1 MSPAASPVPHAI
13 PDQAAPRGLSWA
25 SIARLALVQ
34 VAIGSVMV
42 LMTSTLNRVMVVELG
57 LAAAV
62 PGALVALH
70 FAVQVLRPRMG
81 YLSDVGGRRLNWI
94 VGGMAIVVLSGFM
107 AAVATAVMDANR
119 WMGIGIA
126 LLAFFG
132 LGAGISAASTPL
144 LAYLAE
150 RVEENRMAGAG
161 ALVWILMIAGGA
173 VTAITVGN
181 LLDPLTWTRLLVV
194 TGAVCG
200 AAMLLTL
207 VAVWGRRDGVVV
219 NAFRGTDAETE
230 AESTFGDTFRAIW
243 SDPPSRRFAL
253 FIFVAILAYSLQE
266 IILEPFAGAVF
277 AMSPGESME
286 IAGMQRGGA
295 LLGMAIGAMGAA
307 RFSTLSRWA
316 AAGCIGSGV
325 ALLFLAAMPLTG
337 SVTGLRLS
345 VTALGVANGIFV
357 VGAVGA
363 MMNLTVK
370 GRAGGAGIRMGFW
383 GASQAMAYGLGG
395 LVGALLYDI
404 TSWLVGS
411 PAIGYVTVFALEA
424 VLFGV
429 AAVLILS
436 VRKVAARPAA
446 PVTSPAPVGP
456 ALRPSQAG
464 ARTGGLRPALRQR
477 GGLGA
482 GGRTA

>member
-1 MSPAASPVPHAI
+1 MQTLPSPSTPTRAAT
-13 PDQAAPRGLSWA
+13 APPALSWA

-70 FAVQVLRPRMG
+70 FAVQILRPRMG
-81 YLSDVGGRRLNWI
+81 YHSDVGGKRLNWI
-94 VGGMAIVVLSGFM
+94 VGGMVVVVLSGFL
-107 AAVATAVMDANR
+107 AAAATALMDASR
-119 WMGIGIA
+119 WMGIGVA

-132 LGAGISAASTPL
+132 LGAGISASSTPL

-150 RVEENRMAGAG
+150 RVEEHRMAGAG
-161 ALVWILMIAGGA
+161 ALFWILMIAGGA
-173 VTAITVGN
+173 ITAITVGN
-181 LLDPLTWTRLLVV
+181 LMDPFTWVRLLQV
-194 TGAVCG
+194 TAAVCG
-200 AAMLLTL
+200 IAMLLT
-207 VAVWGRRDGVVV
+207 VIAVWGRTDGIVV

-230 AESTFGDTFRAIW
+230 SESTFGDTFRAIW
-243 SDPPSRRFAL
+243 SDPTSRRFAL

-277 AMSPGESME
+277 AMTPGESME

-295 LLGMAIGAMGAA
+295 LLGMAIGAIGAA

-316 AAGCIGSGV
+316 AAGCIGSGI

-337 SVTGLRLS
+337 SVLGLRLS
-345 VTALGVANGIFV
+345 VTGLGVANGIFV

-370 GRAGGAGIRMGFW
+370 GKAGGAGVRMGFW
-383 GASQAMAYGLGG
+383 GASQAIAYGLGG
-395 LVGALLYDI
+395 LVGAVLYDL
-404 TSWLVGS
+404 TSWIMGS
-411 PAIGYVTVFALEA
+411 PTIGYVTVFAMEA
-424 VLFGV
+424 VLFVV
-429 AAVLILS
+429 AAGLVLS
-436 VRKVAARPAA
+436 VRKVSAGSDAGSAA
-446 PVTSPAPVGP
+446 PPAPE
-456 ALRPSQAG
+456 LR
-464 ARTGGLRPALRQR
+464 RTAPTPGILRPALRHR
-477 GGLGA
+477 SPLDPAEGGA
-482 GGRTA
+482 R

>member
-1 MSPAASPVPHAI
+1 MAPRTAAPASPTPGT
-13 PDQAAPRGLSWA
+13 AAPAGLGWL

-70 FAVQVLRPRMG
+70 FAIQVLRPRMG
-81 YLSDVGGRRLNWI
+81 YHSDVGGRRLNWI
-94 VGGMAIVVLSGFM
+94 VGGMAVVALSGFL
-107 AAVATAVMDANR
+107 AAAATALMDANR
-119 WMGIGIA
+119 WLGIGVA
-126 LLAFFG
+126 LVAFFG
-132 LGAGISAASTPL
+132 LGAGISASSTPL

-150 RVEENRMAGAG
+150 RVDEKRMAGAG
-161 ALVWILMIAGGA
+161 ALFWILMIAGGA
-173 VTAITVGN
+173 ITAITAGN
-181 LLDPLTWTRLLVV
+181 LLDPFSWPRLLGV
-194 TGAVCG
+194 TASVSGL
-200 AAMLLTL
+200 AMLMTV
-207 VAVWGRRDGVVV
+207 VAVWGRRDGTVV
-219 NAFRGTDAETE
+219 NAFRGTDARTE

-243 SDPPSRRFAL
+243 SDPTSRRFAL

-295 LLGMAIGAMGAA
+295 LLGMVIGAIGAAK
-307 RFSTLSRWA
+307 FSTLSRWA

-345 VTALGVANGIFV
+345 VTALGVANGVFV

-383 GASQAMAYGLGG
+383 GASQALAYGLGG
-395 LVGALLYDI
+395 LTGAVLFDL

-411 PAIGYVTVFALEA
+411 PTIGYVTVFAMEA
-424 VLFGV
+424 VLFG
-429 AAVLILS
+429 AAAALVLS
-436 VRKVAARPAA
+436 VRKVSARGDAGAPDVRTRPASRPARP
-446 PVTSPAPVGP
+446 G
-456 ALRPSQAG
+456 R
-464 ARTGGLRPALRQR
+464 LRPALGQR
-477 GGLGA
+477 AFRTKA
-482 GGRTA
+482 GTP